1 MGITWTVKL
10 RDEVSDP
17 AQKAASALDKIA
29 SSLRKVKAAEAARI
43 GPSID
48 KQSNAYSSIAK
59 AEPKLSGF
67 AKAVQAVGKAFGPKA
82 AGSLVGF
89 GQKLEQWAPALEA
102 TGKAAKF
109 AAVGMMAYVAAA
121 SAVTYGAAKMAFSG
135 VQQVRDAQAFRASTM
150 SAFRIILKT
159 DDAAQSAFDMASK
172 TSMDI
177 GADFRQTMS
186 SMNALLAQ
194 GFDVRSADQMIRSMA
209 DLQRINPMAN
219 LEGITRA
226 IGQIRATGRLQ
237 GDELMQL
244 NEAGLSSAL
253 VYEQIAKKLG
263 LVAKNGKSAS
273 EQVQDLQK
281 AGKISS
287 DVAISGIMAA
297 INQQAG
303 GGPAGSVAK
312 SFADTSLEGS
322 IARVMNLKEQMLG
335 AVKVDWSPLTKAVQS
350 LMEAMQSPAGQEFF
364 GAIGRNVQ
372 RLVDQF
378 GKMDAKSFEKMFDLA
393 TKALDGVVDG
403 LVKTAEGID
412 GVAKALD
419 KLDAAMKR
427 SSGGATGLGDV
438 VSSTAS
444 AMTAS
449 LQPLLWTIESISA
462 AIAAIINAKAAWDEF
477 WASIGEESGIRAAVE
492 SLSKSLG
499 DMGRTAGANFGQGV
513 IDGISSKTQGVSI
526 ASAALGGVAGVA
538 LDAALG
544 NASPSKIARKSG
556 RYFGQGL
563 ELGFGDR
570 QPYVQS
576 ASLELGQAGLEAG
589 RMVRNSFIENN
600 TTNSTDAR
608 SSMVNNRTNNI
619 VINGGDAGG
628 ASGLVEQLRG
638 LMFSYG

>member
-1 MGITWTVKL
+1 MAIVWTIKL
-10 RDEVSDP
+10 KDDVSSP
-17 AQKAASALDKIA
+17 ADKASSALDKIA
-29 SSLRKVKAAEAARI
+29 RSLKKVKEAQS
-43 GPSID
+43 GPIVD

-59 AEPKLSGF
+59 AEPKLGGF
-67 AKAVQAVGKAFGPKA
+67 ARAVQAVGKAFGPKA
-82 AGSLVGF
+82 AGGMISF
-89 GQKLEQWAPALEA
+89 GEKLEKWAPAMEA
-102 TGKAAKF
+102 TGKAAKV
-109 AAVGMMAYVAAA
+109 ASVGLLAYVAAA
-121 SAVTYGAAKMAFSG
+121 SAVTYSAGKLAFSG
-135 VQQVRDAQAFRASTM
+135 VQQVRDAQAFRQSTM

-159 DDAAQSAFDMASK
+159 DDAAQQAFDMASK

-194 GFDVRSADQMIRSMA
+194 GFDVRSADNMIRSMA

-219 LEGITRA
+219 MEGITRA

-263 LVAKNGKSAS
+263 LVAQNGKSAS

-303 GGPAGSVAK
+303 GGSAGGVAK
-312 SFADTSLEGS
+312 AFADSSLEGA

-335 AVKVDWSPLTKAVQS
+335 AVKVDWSPLTKAVQA

-364 GAIGRNVQ
+364 RAIGRSVQ
-372 RLVDQF
+372 KLVDTV
-378 GKMDAKSFEKMFDLA
+378 GKMDAKSFEKMFSLA
-393 TKALDGVVDG
+393 SKALDGVVDG
-403 LVKTAEGID
+403 LVKTADGIE

-427 SSGGATGLGDV
+427 SSGGATGLGDTIAV
-438 VSSTAS
+438 VAS

-449 LQPLLWTIESISA
+449 LQPLLWTIDGIAS
-462 AIAAIINAKAAWDEF
+462 AIASIVNAKAAWDEF
-477 WASIGEESGIRAAVE
+477 WASVGEESGIRASVE
-492 SLSKSLG
+492 SLSQSMNE
-499 DMGRTAGANFGQGV
+499 MGLASGSNFGQGV
-513 IDGISSKTQGVSI
+513 IDGIKGKTGGVSV

-544 NASPSKIARKSG
+544 NASPSKIARQSG
-556 RYFGQGL
+556 RHFGRGL

-570 QPYVQS
+570 RPRVES
-576 ASLELGQAGLEAG
+576 ASLELGQAGLAAG
-589 RMVRNSFIENN
+589 RMVRNSFVENN
-600 TTNSTDAR
+600 TANSTDAR
-608 SSMVNNRTNNI
+608 SSLVNNRTNNI
-619 VINGGDAGG
+619 VINGGEMGG
-628 ASGLVEQLRG
+628 ASSLVEQLRG

>member
-1 MGITWTVKL
+1 MAIVWTIKL
-10 RDEVSDP
+10 KDDVSGP
-17 AQKAASALDKIA
+17 ADKASAALEKIA
-29 SSLRKVKAAEAARI
+29 KSLKKVRDAQS
-43 GPSID
+43 GPIVD

-121 SAVTYGAAKMAFSG
+121 AAVTYGAAKLAFSG

-159 DDAAQSAFDMASK
+159 DEAAQSAFDMASK

-209 DLQRINPMAN
+209 DLQRINPQAN
-219 LEGITRA
+219 MEGITRA

-312 SFADTSLEGS
+312 AFADTSLEGA

-335 AVKVDWSPLTKAVQS
+335 AVKVDWSPLTKAVQA

-364 GAIGRNVQ
+364 RAIGRNVQ
-372 RLVDQF
+372 KLVDQF
-378 GKMDAKSFEKMFDLA
+378 GKMDAKSFEKMFTLA

-412 GVAKALD
+412 GVAKSLD
-419 KLDAAMKR
+419 KLDSAMKR

-449 LQPLLWTIESISA
+449 LQPLLWTIESISS

-492 SLSKSLG
+492 SLGKSLG

-513 IDGISSKTQGVSI
+513 IDGITSKTEGVSI

>member
-1 MGITWTVKL
+1 MAIVWTIKL
-10 RDEVSDP
+10 KDDVSGPADKASAALEKIAKSLKKVRDEQS
-17 AQKAASALDKIA
+17 
-29 SSLRKVKAAEAARI
+29 
-43 GPSID
+43 GPIVD

-121 SAVTYGAAKMAFSG
+121 AAVTYGAAKLAFSG

-159 DDAAQSAFDMASK
+159 DEAAQSAFDMASK
-172 TSMDI
+172 TSLDI
-177 GADFRQTMS
+177 GSDFRETMS

-209 DLQRINPMAN
+209 DLQRINPTAN

-312 SFADTSLEGS
+312 AFSDTSLEGA

-335 AVKVDWSPLTKAVQS
+335 AVKVDWSPLTKAVQA

-364 GAIGRNVQ
+364 RAIGRTVQ
-372 RLVDQF
+372 KLVDQF
-378 GKMDAKSFEKMFDLA
+378 GKMDAKSFEKMFSIG
-393 TKALDGVVDG
+393 TKALDGFANG
-403 LVKTAEGID
+403 LVKTADALERVMQAIDGID
-412 GVAKALD
+412 KAFSKASD
-419 KLDAAMKR
+419 G
-427 SSGGATGLGDV
+427 SFGLGDAV
-438 VSSTAS
+438 SIVSEVLTSTLVVPLQLVEMLASAFAKIVEAVSSAGEAISGLGT
-444 AMTAS
+444 
-449 LQPLLWTIESISA
+449 TISDA
-462 AIAAIINAKAAWDEF
+462 
-477 WASIGEESGIRAAVE
+477 
-492 SLSKSLG
+492 LSSLG
-499 DMGRTAGANFGQGV
+499 DAGKTAGANFGQGV
-513 IDGISSKTQGVSI
+513 IDGITGKTEGVSI